1 MHYFTQKTHT
11 PITAQIIY
19 RTILLK
25 NKHSFSNL
33 FGAPPPTT
41 RAILGSPRDSS
52 PVISYNNSTATSVAL
67 ADRSANQTVATDALQ
82 AGGAGRAS
90 NGSIWSTNQ
99 RLSSNSDLI
108 VLMDSDLN
116 VDRSRAASRDSGGVG
131 GGRLSSDASG
141 YIHAYGWSLRASSI
155 KGLNSDSS
163 PTSANQSSVGK
174 FSPIL
179 GGTSSYNADPLAQG
193 ANESINFNTKLASL
207 QVPIPQYCR
216 PLTGDSLGMKIWC
229 ATAIDLSGGDL
240 SKFSNDMNQQD
251 STPVMDTSGDLDTS
265 GSVVN
270 ISATTTP
277 IKGSHRQ
284 QALREL
290 EHEVDQALNKST
302 DEVGQDAGTQLP
314 ILRATTDMVRNV
326 LPFADDSEELSTCV
340 WICSTQ
346 HSRSKITIIDIKTK
360 PNELLDSFY
369 VPTFLYCIKSIPGC
383 KPSDLLGLASN
394 VSRLDDEASGESN
407 STKST
412 TNSITLNMINE
423 LITTQRDEFYK
434 LVQIDP
440 KIEQHLRRVRM
451 RVGKIL
457 QDQPTTTSPSSQT
470 GKLGEALPAST
481 SQKSP
486 DEQLKSGAIC
496 ASPSVRDEDAE
507 ISRILDNNVTSGIA
521 TLQKLNDFVAHI
533 QPGNTNDEDGGP
545 GEEPPATDD
554 TTGEGELNESKLD
567 GTSKLDS
574 AYYQPIST
582 HLSTVW
588 MGGKDCVLYIHSAI
602 GQWKDCVACV
612 ELPDSILQICHFR
625 GRAFVALADG
635 SLCVFFRNIDTKQW
649 DFSQYL
655 LINIG
660 LLNDVTGDSLDLHGG
675 ETSRDSSADIHL
687 HLTNMSL
694 NDESRDLKLEDT
706 TQSQTPV
713 DLPDSASG
721 KLTSPTRKATTSKRA
736 GKVSGVHCLEIANKN
751 LWLGYRNRIF
761 IFDPINMKLKHTFN
775 VVPQV
780 DNQIRQVVAMK
791 DGVFLCLRSD
801 LTLRL
806 YSSLRPYQHI
816 QNIDIEPV
824 VTRMIS
830 PKTFVISHITSMRVV
845 NHTLWIGIAHGI
857 ILTIPCKL
865 VPQISEAPIRNSET
879 GEFEESPSHLS
890 IARFVPKCDVNN
902 AQISFHGH
910 RDAVKFFLHAH
921 GLMLSG
927 GQGYLDFRLD
937 MDDQSKAISDKSHLI
952 LWQLP
957 SC

>member
-1 MHYFTQKTHT
+1 
-11 PITAQIIY
+11 
-19 RTILLK
+19 
-25 NKHSFSNL
+25 
-33 FGAPPPTT
+33 
-41 RAILGSPRDSS
+41 
-52 PVISYNNSTATSVAL
+52 
-67 ADRSANQTVATDALQ
+67 
-82 AGGAGRAS
+82 
-90 NGSIWSTNQ
+90 
-99 RLSSNSDLI
+99 
-108 VLMDSDLN
+108 MDSDLN
-116 VDRSRAASRDSGGVG
+116 VDRNRAASRDSGGFG

-155 KGLNSDSS
+155 KGLNPDSS
-163 PTSANQSSVGK
+163 PTSPVGK

-179 GGTSSYNADPLAQG
+179 GGTSSYNLDPHSEG
-193 ANESINFNTKLASL
+193 VSESISFNTKLASL

-229 ATAIDLSGGDL
+229 ATTIDLSGGDL
-240 SKFSNDMNQQD
+240 TKCIRDREQTSLPSEQQD
-251 STPVMDTSGDLDTS
+251 ISRDPDTS

-270 ISATTTP
+270 ISTSTTP
-277 IKGSHRQ
+277 IKATPTRQ
-284 QALREL
+284 QHQQHALKEL
-290 EHEVDQALNKST
+290 EQEVHQALNSSASEMA
-302 DEVGQDAGTQLP
+302 DELSPRAQLP
-314 ILRATTDMVRNV
+314 VLRATTSDLVMNA
-326 LPFADDSEELSTCV
+326 LPIADDIEELSTCV

-383 KPSDLLGLASN
+383 KPSDLLGLPSQSAQAEDTAKGGKS
-394 VSRLDDEASGESN
+394 A
-407 STKST
+407 TKST
-412 TNSITLNMINE
+412 SSITLNMINE
-423 LITTQRDEFYK
+423 LIANQRDDFYK

-440 KIEQHLRRVRM
+440 KIERQLRRTRM

-457 QDQPTTTSPSSQT
+457 HDQAAESQAATGQSETNTQDKTGHGQTDQQQQPPKTDNDN
-470 GKLGEALPAST
+470 GEDNND
-481 SQKSP
+481 SQKP
-486 DEQLKSGAIC
+486 AKD
-496 ASPSVRDEDAE
+496 DDAE
-507 ISRILDNNVTSGIA
+507 ISRILDNNVSAGIA
-521 TLQKLNDFVAHI
+521 TLQKLNDFVAHM
-533 QPGNTNDEDGGP
+533 QPSSPIEDNKETNSGGETPDDDGG
-545 GEEPPATDD
+545 EPTD
-554 TTGEGELNESKLD
+554 SKQD
-567 GTSKLDS
+567 DNNKPDA

-582 HLSTVW
+582 HLSTVF
-588 MGGKDCVLYIHSAI
+588 MGGKDCVLYVHSAI

-612 ELPDSILQICHFR
+612 ELPDSILQICHYR

-649 DFSQYL
+649 DFTQYL
-655 LINIG
+655 LINVG
-660 LLNDVTGDSLDLHGG
+660 LLNDVTSDSLDLHGG
-675 ETSRDSSADIHL
+675 ETSGSSADIHL
-687 HLTNMSL
+687 QLTSMSL
-694 NDESRDLKLEDT
+694 SDDSRGMRPDELL
-706 TQSQTPV
+706 
-713 DLPDSASG
+713 
-721 KLTSPTRKATTSKRA
+721 TTSSSNTASELADPNKSISSTTTTKRTNKR

-761 IFDPINMKLKHTFN
+761 IFDPINMKLRHTFN

-780 DNQIRQVVAMK
+780 DNQIRQLVSMK
-791 DGVFLCLRSD
+791 DGVFICLRSD

-806 YSSLRPYQHI
+806 YSSLKPYQHI

-830 PKTFVISHITSMRVV
+830 PKTFVISHITAMRVV
-845 NHTLWIGIAHGI
+845 DHTLWIGIAHGI

-865 VPQISEAPIRNSET
+865 VPQISEAPIRNNET

-921 GLMLSG
+921 GLLLSG

-957 SC
+957 S